1 MAQAKRKTATKTA
14 KKRPQA
20 ARQGSRQRSHA
31 KQQKQGSNTFF
42 LVSMSFLAATLL
54 FANLLMFNLY
64 FVIRLKFAPKMPI
77 TIGHFW

>member
-1 MAQAKRKTATKTA
+1 MAQAKRKTATRTA

-31 KQQKQGSNTFF
+31 KKQQNQRSNTFF

-54 FANLLMFNLY
+54 FANLLMFN
-64 FVIRLKFAPKMPI
+64 I
-77 TIGHFW
+77 